1 MRSYLI
7 RGVLA
12 LVVVL
17 AAAAPVAAQSI
28 VRGKVVNA
36 QGQPVEGATVVI
48 EAIGAARRVEGKTDR
63 QGNFTQVGLPFGQYT
78 ITITKDTL
86 KVSQTIMVSQ
96 ARPTELNMTLA
107 PGVPAGG
114 LSPEEAKAAAEMRAL
129 AEGAVAAMQANR
141 LDEALQQ
148 FQQILF
154 KLPACGDCHYNI
166 GVIYSRQMKYA
177 EAEASFQE
185 TLKINPNHADA
196 YTGLAGVYNATR
208 RLDLAAQAS
217 LKASELTAVAGGGA
231 SAEAQFNQGVIMW
244 NGGKFAEAKVL
255 FESAIKADPKM
266 AMAYYQLGM
275 ANLNLGDIPNARAA
289 FQEYLKV
296 DPNGPKAAEVK
307 VFVAQLPQ

>member
-12 LVVVL
+12 FVVVL
-17 AAAAPVAAQSI
+17 AAAAPAAAQSI
-28 VRGKVVNA
+28 VRGKVVDA
-36 QGQPVEGATVVI
+36 QGQAVEGATVVI
-48 EAIGAARRVEGKTDR
+48 EAVGAARRVEGKTDR

-78 ITITKDTL
+78 VTITKDTL
-86 KVSQTIMVSQ
+86 KVSQQIMVSQ
-96 ARPTELNMTLA
+96 ARPTELNLTL
-107 PGVPAGG
+107 GAGNTSG
-114 LSPEEAKAAAEMRAL
+114 LTPEEAKAAAERTAL
-129 AEGAVAAMQANR
+129 AESAVAAMRENR
-141 LDEALQQ
+141 LDDALKG
-148 FQQILF
+148 FQDLLV
-154 KLPACGDCHYNI
+154 KVPACSDCHYNI

-185 TLKINPNHADA
+185 TIKINPNHADA

-217 LKASELTAVAGGGA
+217 AKASELTAGAGGGA
-231 SAEAQFNQGVIMW
+231 SAEAQFNQGVILW
-244 NGGKFAEAKVL
+244 NGGKFAEAKAQ
-255 FESAIKADPKM
+255 FENAIKADPKM

-275 ANLNLGDIPNARAA
+275 ANLNLGDIPGARAA